1 MNEKRLQINIF
12 LTLIVMIVVIT
23 ISVLITYKME
33 KDENE
38 KIDKE
43 KQHLNFTVEPLSVE
57 NIANGQTNR
66 HVKRGFGRGQ
76 YKVPDTTIQLIYT
89 IKGKD
94 KLMNIRSNNVTEK
107 FDSHLKKPK
116 ASIQI
121 KDHFSLAGLRSEE
134 IVNDYYNNYDVT
146 ITYPS
151 HHWKDKHH
159 YKGDYDKIFVVNKP
173 KKSEYNDNFV
183 DDNE

>member
-1 MNEKRLQINIF
+1 MNKKTSIITSVIFILLVATITFLLIYMIVKNENRQIN
-12 LTLIVMIVVIT
+12 
-23 ISVLITYKME
+23 
-33 KDENE
+33 
-38 KIDKE
+38 KE
-43 KQHLNFTVEPLSVE
+43 EQHLNFTVEPLSVE

-66 HVKRGFGRGQ
+66 HVKRGLGGGQ

-121 KDHFSLAGLRSEE
+121 KDHFSLAGLRSKE

-151 HHWKDKHH
+151 HHWKDEHH
-159 YKGDYDKIFVVNKP
+159 YKGDYDKIFVVNEP
-173 KKSEYNDNFV
+173 KKSEYNDDFI